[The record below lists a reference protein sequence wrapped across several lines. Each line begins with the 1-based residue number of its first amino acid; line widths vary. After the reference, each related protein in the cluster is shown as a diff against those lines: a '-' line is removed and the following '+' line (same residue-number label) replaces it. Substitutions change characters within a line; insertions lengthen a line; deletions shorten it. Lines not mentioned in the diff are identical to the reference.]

1 MSFEQVCSG
10 CGATSGPSV
19 GICPFCKTLMTSSS
33 DGNSLQEKS
42 IAQLYEKGRLDLA
55 LVLAKKLYTEDP
67 ASKKD
72 IGFLML
78 FAKILIDTEGPSSLT
93 KGVLSEAHL
102 LDPSNQD
109 VMDYLELMEIKTY
122 LKKGHNDTGEVQLK
136 NLIRRSPGN
145 THAHFLLGTHLFWTD
160 EQPQMAIPHLEICV
174 RQSPNFLR
182 AWGCLG
188 AVYKKL
194 GNTQLA
200 MRAFQKCAELETE
213 SKMKEYFLQQAQM
226 AK

>member
-194 GNTQLA
+194 GNSQLA